1 MSPHLERPAER
12 PLSIYALT
20 FCTAM
25 LMVFGYALFSQLL
38 LSIAV
43 KLGRVSAELVLER
56 PGYALEL
63 ALGGPA
69 MRLGF
74 GILVSASVVGGVG
87 YWASA
92 RAARGSSD
100 PQAALRWSLR
110 WRWVPVRKLL
120 CASVGLIALTM
131 SLDALIEVLGFADF
145 GALASIRRA
154 LLSMSLTERAIFS
167 LWIGIVPGV
176 AEELFF
182 RGYMMRQLENTQRF
196 GLALLGSSI
205 AFGAFHLD
213 PVHSPLT
220 VVMGLYL
227 GYVVWLCDSLLV
239 GIAAHTL
246 NNMLAALVIDL
257 PESANWIVLFGGAP
271 ISLLCLFILSRS
283 SSRGPSQRRTF
294 HDPDQRRPSLERA
307 AAEDP

>member
-1 MSPHLERPAER
+1 MSLELEQPAER

-20 FCTAM
+20 FCTAL
-25 LMVFGYALFSQLL
+25 LMVFGYAILSQLL
-38 LSIAV
+38 LSTAV
-43 KLGRVSAELVLER
+43 KLGCVSAELSLKD

-63 ALGGPA
+63 ILGGPA

-92 RAARGSSD
+92 RAARVADD
-100 PQAALRWSLR
+100 PQGALRKLLR
-110 WRWVPVRKLL
+110 LRTAPARQLL

-131 SLDALIEVLGFADF
+131 SLDALIEVLGLADF

-154 LLSMSLTERAIFS
+154 LLSMSLMERAVFS

-182 RGYMMRQLENTQRF
+182 RGFMMRQLEATQSF
-196 GLALLGSSI
+196 PVALLGSSI

-239 GIAAHTL
+239 GVAAHTF

-257 PESANWIVLFGGAP
+257 PESANWVVLFGGAP
-271 ISLLCLFILSRS
+271 VSLLCLFILTRT
-283 SSRGPSQRRTF
+283 SSRGPAQRRVF
-294 HDPDQRRPSLERA
+294 HDPSHRT
-307 AAEDP
+307 